1 MTSEPAG
8 DPRRAAIDAAR
19 ARRIVGR
26 ATVRQLASYAAIAV
40 VALVG
45 PGLIAISQRPD
56 NAAEG
61 IVAVAAGVA
70 VLAWLA
76 RRAVTTGFTIDAD
89 GLHLPR
95 PGHGRH
101 VPRAALTGLVFTS
114 WTVRGGLSAEEIRL
128 HHLSALCADGTT
140 VRLTTH
146 PLRDGDRARMEDA
159 LRDRDLGFGQA

>member
-8 DPRRAAIDAAR
+8 DPRRAAIEAAR

-61 IVAVAAGVA
+61 VVAVAAGVA

-76 RRAVTTGFTIDAD
+76 RRAVTTGSPSTPTACTCPARATGGTSPAPPSRDSSS
-89 GLHLPR
+89 P
-95 PGHGRH
+95 PGPSE
-101 VPRAALTGLVFTS
+101 VA
-114 WTVRGGLSAEEIRL
+114 
-128 HHLSALCADGTT
+128 
-140 VRLTTH
+140 
-146 PLRDGDRARMEDA
+146 
-159 LRDRDLGFGQA
+159 